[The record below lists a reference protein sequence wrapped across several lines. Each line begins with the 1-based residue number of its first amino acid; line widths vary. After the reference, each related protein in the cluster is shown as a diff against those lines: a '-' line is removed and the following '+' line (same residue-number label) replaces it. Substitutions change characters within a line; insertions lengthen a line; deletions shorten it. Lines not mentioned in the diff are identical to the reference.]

1 MDARS
6 ARRCRGHR
14 NTNLLQVRHRSW
26 RFFQDFHRPSPRRST
41 IRRSRAV
48 ATCGCSPSPSGHA
61 ISLRRRRSA
70 ASFARLRPVGTT
82 ATSVPRS
89 TAPSPGPTRKSQGFR
104 EIGGSPLGRT
114 SIRPHG
120 NGASITRF
128 HSPRRPLEVTAEM
141 VVDRLFPGD
150 PLVCAAL
157 DTRSA
162 QTQPRDAWR
171 GKEAALQF
179 IVANPM
185 TAETGL
191 NQSGRVS
198 ARCHDNATKQ
208 RTYLVIEFDRG
219 TLAEQAAILGSLS
232 TKLTP
237 LTLVVWSGG
246 KSLHGWFQVQQ
257 ISEYAKLR
265 FFPARGLP
273 RSRFVPLGPGQA
285 RAYARRPTRQRRNAT
300 RPPLQ
305 SKPVS

>member
-1 MDARS
+1 MAILSGLPPALTEALNNPPVKGSRNVWLFTVAKRARHFAS
-6 ARRCRGHR
+6 PEK
-14 NTNLLQVRHRSW
+14 VRSFLRKVASRW
-26 RFFQDFHRPSPRRST
+26 DDRDFGPE
-41 IRRSRAV
+41 IDRAV
-48 ATCGCSPSPSGHA
+48 ARTYSEKPRFPGNRR
-61 ISLRRRRSA
+61 ISAWPDFNPAAWERRKHH
-70 ASFARLRPVGTT
+70 PVPFSET
-82 ATSVPRS
+82 
-89 TAPSPGPTRKSQGFR
+89 
-104 EIGGSPLGRT
+104 
-114 SIRPHG
+114 
-120 NGASITRF
+120 
-128 HSPRRPLEVTAEM
+128 PLEVTAEM

-265 FFPARGLP
+265 FFRHAVYLGADSSLWDPAKLVRM
-273 RSRFVPLGPGQA
+273 PGG
-285 RAYARRPTRQRRNAT
+285 RRDNGETQHVLHFNPN
-300 RPPLQ
+300 PFHE
-305 SKPVS
+305 

>member
-1 MDARS
+1 MAILSGLPPALTEALNNPPVKGSRNVWLFTVAKRARHFAS
-6 ARRCRGHR
+6 PEK
-14 NTNLLQVRHRSW
+14 VRSFLRKVASRW
-26 RFFQDFHRPSPRRST
+26 DDRDFGPE
-41 IRRSRAV
+41 IDRAV
-48 ATCGCSPSPSGHA
+48 ARTYSEKPRFPGN
-61 ISLRRRRSA
+61 RRIPAWPDFNPAAWERRKHH
-70 ASFARLRPVGTT
+70 
-82 ATSVPRS
+82 
-89 TAPSPGPTRKSQGFR
+89 PGPFSET
-104 EIGGSPLGRT
+104 
-114 SIRPHG
+114 
-120 NGASITRF
+120 
-128 HSPRRPLEVTAEM
+128 PLEVTAEM

-162 QTQPRDAWR
+162 QTQPRHAWR

-265 FFPARGLP
+265 FFRHAVYLGADSSLWDPAKLVRM
-273 RSRFVPLGPGQA
+273 PGG
-285 RAYARRPTRQRRNAT
+285 RRDNGETQHVLHFNPN
-300 RPPLQ
+300 PFHE
-305 SKPVS
+305 